1 MKTEL
6 LNLIKEHTSIQSST
20 LSMAEKTI
28 AIKNL
33 SSLLQNELY
42 LQFSEAMG
50 STVIEDYELFK
61 SMGDNLLNS
70 SVDPNEIYITTEHN
84 ITFMSYKKKKKQ
96 FLSALEISKA
106 FLDTAS
112 ENQIKLFTIFI
123 SNESDLLRMNLL
135 G

>member
-6 LNLIKEHTSIQSST
+6 FNLIKEHTAIQSST
-20 LSMAEKTI
+20 LSIAEKTI
-28 AIKNL
+28 AIKSL

-70 SVDPNEIYITTEHN
+70 SVDPNEIYITTENN

-96 FLSALEISKA
+96 FLSAFEISKA